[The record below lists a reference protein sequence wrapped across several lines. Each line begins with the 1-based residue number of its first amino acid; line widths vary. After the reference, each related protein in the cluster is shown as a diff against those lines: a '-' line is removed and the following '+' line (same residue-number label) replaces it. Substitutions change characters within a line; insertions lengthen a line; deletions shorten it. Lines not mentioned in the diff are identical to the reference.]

1 MQESGILFSMS
12 YTADHAQE
20 FLSNFYLKSK
30 RSVAKATTEGPAAWV
45 ITNDGKRPALAA
57 QLANLLQA
65 QGCEVHTLNQEIEV
79 TQQKPAPAAV
89 RQQRRG
95 AGAATPAAA
104 GTVRRRPLRQ
114 QRDVKI
120 PAGSYIIR
128 MDQPY
133 SRMADMLLDTQY
145 FNVNDPRPYDD
156 TGWTLGP
163 LRNVATMRV
172 TDASILQ
179 SPMTLIHG
187 DAKAAGSFSAS
198 AATLLFDQRERRTGA
213 RHAAISF
220 EECENV
226 RSRSRL

>member
-1 MQESGILFSMS
+1 MS

-30 RSVAKATTEGPAAWV
+30 RSVAKAKTEGPAAWV
-45 ITNDGKRPALAA
+45 ITNDGKRPVVAA

-65 QGCEVHTLNQEIEV
+65 QGCEVHTLNQEITV
-79 TQQKPAPAAV
+79 TQQKSTPAVGSGAS
-89 RQQRRG
+89 RG

-104 GTVRRRPLRQ
+104 GTVAAPAAAATTTT
-114 QRDVKI
+114 VKI
-120 PAGSYIIR
+120 RAGSYIVR

-145 FNVNDPRPYDD
+145 FNVSDPRPYDD

-179 SPMTLIHG
+179 SPMTFHSRRRESGRQFQCKRLTI
-187 DAKAAGSFSAS
+187 
-198 AATLLFDQRERRTGA
+198 LF
-213 RHAAISF
+213 
-220 EECENV
+220 N
-226 RSRSRL
+226 